1 MQPIVEEVKTT
12 IPQKAYDCKLSH
24 AAAAVH
30 MTMIRSVRLGA
41 CMTLSDER
49 VFNFN
54 QIHPVSHLGEIEDLS
69 LSEILKWTES
79 SQGIERSFGFAAL
92 NGAIELK
99 DRYFLGNALDI
110 GVKFGTNKNITM
122 IGHFSHVDKFRQ
134 NAKNFWILEKRPH
147 AGDLPAEEY
156 VNVLPESDVVV
167 ATGVT
172 FLNDTLEGLL
182 KFKKPG
188 SVFIV
193 VGPSVPLSSVLFD
206 YGVDIIGGA
215 YVEDEPLTYRK
226 ILQGASPRLIK
237 DSMRTVLFPKDSK
250 LLEGCEEIKPIVKN
264 KLQ

>member
-1 MQPIVEEVKTT
+1 MQLLVNEVKST
-12 IPQKAYDCKLSH
+12 IPQYAYDSKLSH

-30 MTMIRSVRLGA
+30 MTMIKSVRLGA

-54 QIHPVSHLGEIEDLS
+54 QIQPVSKLGEIENIDLKN
-69 LSEILKWTES
+69 ILDWTES

-99 DRYFLGNALDI
+99 DRYYLGNALDI
-110 GVKFGTNKNITM
+110 GLRLGTNKNITM
-122 IGHFSHVDKFRQ
+122 IGHFSHVEKFKQ
-134 NAKNFWILEKRPH
+134 LAKNFWILEKRPH

-172 FLNDTLEGLL
+172 FLNDTLEELL

-188 SVFIV
+188 SIFIV

-215 YVEDEPLTYRK
+215 FVEDEPQAYKK

-237 DSMRTVLFPKDSK
+237 DCMRTVLLPKNPE
-250 LLEGCEEIKPIVKN
+250 LLAGCEEIKPVIREKM
-264 KLQ
+264 

>member
-1 MQPIVEEVKTT
+1 MQTLVEEVKST
-12 IPQKAYDCKLSH
+12 IPEYAYDTNLTY
-24 AAAAVH
+24 AAACVH
-30 MTMIRSVRLGA
+30 MTMIKSVRLGA

-54 QIHPVSHLGEIEDLS
+54 QIQPVSKLGEIENIDLKN
-69 LSEILKWTES
+69 ILNWTES

-110 GVKFGTNKNITM
+110 GLKLGTNKNIAM
-122 IGHFSHVDKFRQ
+122 IGHFSHVDNFRQ
-134 NAKNFWILEKRPH
+134 YAKNFWILEKRPH

-188 SVFIV
+188 SIFIV

-206 YGVDIIGGA
+206 HGVDIIGGA
-215 YVEDEPLTYRK
+215 YVEDEPLAYKK

-237 DSMRTVLFPKDSK
+237 DCMRTVLLPKNPD
-250 LLEGCEEIKPIVKN
+250 LLAGCEEIKPIVRN
-264 KLQ
+264 KL

>member
-1 MQPIVEEVKTT
+1 MQQLVNQVKST
-12 IPQKAYDCKLSH
+12 IPQYAYETKLSH

-30 MTMIRSVRLGA
+30 MTMIKSVRLGA

-54 QIHPVSHLGEIEDLS
+54 QIQPVSHLGEIEDFS

-110 GVKFGTNKNITM
+110 GVKLGTNKNITM
-122 IGHFSHVDKFRQ
+122 IGHFSHVEKFRQ
-134 NAKNFWILEKRPH
+134 KAKNFWILEKRPH

-215 YVEDEPLTYRK
+215 YVEDESQTYIK

-237 DSMRTVLFPKDSK
+237 ESMRTVLLPKDIK

-264 KLQ
+264 KL

>member
-1 MQPIVEEVKTT
+1 MQQIVNDVKAT
-12 IPQKAYDCKLSH
+12 IPASAFETKLSY
-24 AAAAVH
+24 AAACVH
-30 MTMIRSVRLGA
+30 ITMIKSVRLGA

-54 QIHPVSHLGEIEDLS
+54 QIQPVSHLGEIENFNLS
-69 LSEILKWTES
+69 QILEWTES
-79 SQGIERSFGFAAL
+79 SQGVERSFGFASL

-110 GVKFGTNKNITM
+110 GAKLGTNKNITM
-122 IGHFSHVDKFRQ
+122 IGHFSHVEQFRQ
-134 NAKNFWILEKRPH
+134 KAKNFWILEKRPH

-188 SVFIV
+188 SIFIV

-206 YGVDIIGGA
+206 YGVDIVGGA
-215 YVEDEPLTYRK
+215 YVEDEPQVYK
-226 ILQGASPRLIK
+226 KVLQGASPRLIK
-237 DSMRTVLFPKDSK
+237 DCMRTVLLPKNVE
-250 LLEGCEEIKPIVKN
+250 LLEGCEEITPIVKHH
-264 KLQ
+264 L

>member
-1 MQPIVEEVKTT
+1 MSVILNSVKST
-12 IPQKAYDCKLSH
+12 IPEKAFECKLSH

-30 MTMIRSVRLGA
+30 MTMIKSVRLGT

-54 QIHPVSHLGEIEDLS
+54 QIQPVSHLGDIENFS
-69 LSEILKWTES
+69 LAEILKWTDS
-79 SQGIERSFGFAAL
+79 CQGIERSFGFAAL
-92 NGAIELK
+92 NGSVELK
-99 DRYFLGNALDI
+99 DRYYIGNALETA
-110 GVKFGTNKNITM
+110 VKLGKNKNVAM
-122 IGHFSHVDKFRQ
+122 IGHFSHVEKFRE

-156 VNVLPESDVVV
+156 VNILPESDVVV

-182 KFKKPG
+182 KVKKPG
-188 SVFIV
+188 SIFIV

-215 YVEDEPLTYRK
+215 YAEDEPQVYKKT
-226 ILQGASPRLIK
+226 LQGASPRLVK
-237 DSMRTVLFPKDSK
+237 DCLKTVLLPKDPN
-250 LLEGCEEIKPIVKN
+250 LLIGCEEITPIIKN
-264 KLQ
+264 KL

>member
-1 MQPIVEEVKTT
+1 M
-12 IPQKAYDCKLSH
+12 
-24 AAAAVH
+24 
-30 MTMIRSVRLGA
+30 
-41 CMTLSDER
+41 
-49 VFNFN
+49 
-54 QIHPVSHLGEIEDLS
+54 
-69 LSEILKWTES
+69 
-79 SQGIERSFGFAAL
+79 
-92 NGAIELK
+92 
-99 DRYFLGNALDI
+99 
-110 GVKFGTNKNITM
+110 
-122 IGHFSHVDKFRQ
+122 DKFKK

-215 YVEDEPLTYRK
+215 FVEDEPQVYKKTM
-226 ILQGASPRLIK
+226 QGASPRLIK
-237 DSMRTVLFPKDSK
+237 DCLRTVLLPKDAK
-250 LLEGCEEIKPIVKN
+250 LLEGCEEIAPIVK
-264 KLQ
+264 KSL